1 MALGEFELIRRYFS
15 SLTEGGRGIALG
27 VGDDAAVTALAASEQ
42 LVTCTDT
49 LVKGVHFP
57 VDARPEDI
65 ATRALCVNLSDLA
78 AMGAEPR
85 WYTLALTLDS
95 ADEPWLQAFAAGLA
109 GVSRDCGFA
118 LIGGD
123 TTRGPLCISVT
134 AMGAVPADA
143 YLARHGARSGDALYV
158 TGCLGEGAAALAFL
172 EGRLSC
178 SAAEAAHL
186 RQRFYRPIPRLR
198 EGRLL
203 RTLAT
208 AAIDIS
214 DGLLADAGHIA
225 RRSGVAMAIDIDRL
239 PLPALPG
246 ADPEAL
252 LGWALAGGDDY
263 ELCFTVAPAHRET
276 VDGMIASGELAAHR
290 IGEVLAGTGVSLTRG
305 GRPWQP
311 ARPLSGYQH
320 F

>member
-27 VGDDAAVTALAASEQ
+27 VGDDAAVTALAEGEQ

-49 LVKGVHFP
+49 LVQGVHFP
-57 VDARPEDI
+57 ADANPRDI
-65 ATRALCVNLSDLA
+65 AMRALCVNLSDLA

-109 GVSRDCGFA
+109 DISRESGFA

-134 AMGAVPADA
+134 AMGAVPVDA
-143 YLARHGARSGDALYV
+143 YLARDGAQPGDALYV

-172 EGRLSC
+172 QDRLPC
-178 SAAEAAHL
+178 SEAEAAHL
-186 RQRFYRPIPRLR
+186 RQRFYRPAPRLR
-198 EGRLL
+198 EGILL
-203 RTLAT
+203 RDLAT

-225 RRSGVAMAIDIDRL
+225 SRSGVAVAIDIDRL
-239 PLPALPG
+239 PLPSLSG
-246 ADPEAL
+246 ADQETRL
-252 LGWALAGGDDY
+252 YWALAGGDDY
-263 ELCFTVAPAHRET
+263 ELCFTVAPAHREA
-276 VDGMIASGELAAHR
+276 VDDRIASGELAAHC
-290 IGEVLAGTGVSLTRG
+290 IGEALSGAGVRLHKSGVS
-305 GRPWQP
+305 WQP
-311 ARPLSGYQH
+311 ARPLSGYRH